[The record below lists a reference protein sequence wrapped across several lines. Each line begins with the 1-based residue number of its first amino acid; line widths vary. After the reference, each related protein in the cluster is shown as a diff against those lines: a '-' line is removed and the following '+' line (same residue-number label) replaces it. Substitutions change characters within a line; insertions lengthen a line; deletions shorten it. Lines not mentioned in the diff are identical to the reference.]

1 MKLTREL
8 TRTHLPAY
16 WSERQLLFTNRQ
28 ADLSELSEIDSI
40 GLAFLVQWSQALAVE
55 QRPLGL
61 LAPPA
66 SFYPLADLYGVSS
79 FFELTDTFA
88 GSHNGTE

>member
-8 TRTHLPAY
+8 TRAHLPAY
-16 WSERQLLFTNRQ
+16 WAERQSLFTNRQ

-40 GLAFLVQWSQALAVE
+40 GLAFLVQWSQALAAE

-61 LAPPA
+61 LTPPA

-79 FFELTDTFA
+79 FFELTDTSA
-88 GSHNGTE
+88 GS

>member
-1 MKLTREL
+1 MKLTRDL
-8 TRTHLPAY
+8 TRAHLSAY
-16 WSERQLLFTNRQ
+16 WSERLSLFTHRQ

-61 LAPPA
+61 LTPPA
-66 SFYPLADLYGVSS
+66 SFYSLADLYGVNS
-79 FFELTDTFA
+79 FFELTDPPA
-88 GSHNGTE
+88 GSKNGT